1 MLRSLLY
8 SLILLPSASINS
20 NWHVSHRERDLTSD
34 SLMPSRA
41 HMISPLRP
49 SQSCVPLRSFHYFRV
64 HQNRLLLVSSN
75 SGKFPNIEYSS
86 QAQLKAIELFCHGV
100 DVLEGIQSDER
111 RPPVQ
116 SLGEAVFDL
125 VPSIYRYMLH
135 DKASAINLRCRPL
148 GQ

>member
-1 MLRSLLY
+1 M
-8 SLILLPSASINS
+8 
-20 NWHVSHRERDLTSD
+20 
-34 SLMPSRA
+34 
-41 HMISPLRP
+41 
-49 SQSCVPLRSFHYFRV
+49 
-64 HQNRLLLVSSN
+64 LLVTSN

-100 DVLEGIQSDER
+100 GVLEGIQFDER

-125 VPSIYRYMLH
+125 DSSTYRYILH
-135 DKASAINLRCRPL
+135 DKASAIDLRCRPL